1 MLRTVVFDLGNVLLH
16 FSHERMCRQIGDVCG
31 KNWDDVWKRL
41 FDDGWE
47 LDFERGKLSP
57 EQFHQRFERWTGHG
71 VDFDRLRTAASD
83 IFTLNEPIVP
93 LVDALKAQGLRLVL
107 LSNTHVWHIDH
118 VRRHWDIL
126 DRFDD
131 LVLSFEAR
139 AVKPEPAIFE
149 TLLSQ
154 LHCPPDEAF
163 YTDDIARYV
172 EVGRSFGLDAEV
184 FTDTIALRKH
194 LVSRGVQLCG

>member
-16 FSHERMCRQIGDVCG
+16 FSHERMCRQIGAACG
-31 KNWDDVWKRL
+31 KDWDEVWKRL

-47 LDFERGKLSP
+47 LAFERGKLTP
-57 EQFHQRFERWTGHG
+57 AEFQQRFERWTGHD
-71 VDFDRLRTAASD
+71 VSFERLYEAASD
-83 IFTLNEPIVP
+83 IFQLNAPIVP
-93 LVDALKAQGLRLVL
+93 IVDALKSRGLRLVL
-107 LSNTHVWHIDH
+107 LSNTHVWHIEH

-131 LVLSFEAR
+131 LVLSYEVG

-149 TLLSQ
+149 GLLGR
-154 LHCPPDEAF
+154 LGCAPGEAF

-172 EVGRSFGLDAEV
+172 DVGRSYGLDAEL
-184 FTDTIALRKH
+184 FTDAAALREQ
-194 LVSRGVQLCG
+194 LASRGVVMK